1 MGEEWLK
8 FQELMGEMAHRLT
21 GALADCFKGGL
32 DGAGKPVILR
42 DAGGRVSF
50 AGLVPG
56 RLQEVRP
63 FASCLR
69 FAIRRFSG
77 V

>member
-1 MGEEWLK
+1 
-8 FQELMGEMAHRLT
+8 MAHRLT

-50 AGLVPG
+50 AFAGLVPD
-56 RLQEVRP
+56 RRQEVRP